1 MTGGHTQ
8 EKCFQALAEGAL
20 PEGPDG
26 RTDRQASC
34 AARARWRRYKTKRG
48 DASAKLARLLR
59 PDGRASFE
67 VFPWAATD
75 TRPGIA
81 AQPAVRDASTY
92 RWRGTGLLID
102 VAPHAGAQQQASH
115 SREEAGRPRATGYLP
130 SAGGDHVRLPTPALL
145 HVPIKEQNASW
156 LRRHEPRPAENGRRP
171 AQRGLEKLRLSCRG
185 IPSRRTWNTLPA
197 RPMERPARR
206 SPPASL

>member
-1 MTGGHTQ
+1 MEGRIG
-8 EKCFQALAEGAL
+8 KRLARLERA
-20 PEGPDG
+20 
-26 RTDRQASC
+26 T
-34 AARARWRRYKTKRG
+34 RARWRRYKTKSG

-171 AQRGLEKLRLSCRG
+171 AQRAWRNCASPAEEFRRAGPGTPCRPG
-185 IPSRRTWNTLPA
+185 RWSVPPDVRR
-197 RPMERPARR
+197 RR
-206 SPPASL
+206 ACKPL